1 MANWLSGL
9 VDGLSGILRLGTRTS
24 IDAQPG
30 TYNEAHEVINER
42 TVLALSTAWACINL
56 IAGTIATLPLM
67 VYRPAKTG
75 REVATDHPLYR
86 LLHDDPNADQTAVD
100 FWEFGAMALELRGN
114 AYARKLFG
122 ASGQLVGLEPIP
134 PAIVARSRR
143 LDGEIEYR
151 WTWNGES
158 FVETRAGVLH
168 VRGFGGDPMGGL
180 STLAIGAET
189 LGHARALDRT
199 ATSVFRN
206 AMRPSGV
213 WQTPTKLNAE
223 QTKEVEDMLARK
235 YQGAANTGRPMV
247 LGHDLK
253 WEQLTMSPDDMQML
267 ESRAFSVEEVCR
279 LFGVPPHMIGHTA
292 GNTQLGSSITEQT
305 RGFEKFTLRRRL
317 KRIEQALR
325 KQLLTPADIAR
336 GITIEFSMEGLLRG
350 SPAERAAFYGAGL
363 KDGWL
368 NINQVCAWEN
378 LPPVDGGDVNRVQ
391 MQNVPIT
398 MAGTSVALQASTTP
412 AG

>member
-56 IAGTIATLPLM
+56 VAGTIATLPLM
-67 VYRPAKTG
+67 VYRPSKTG
-75 REVATDHPLYR
+75 REIATDHPLYR

-100 FWEFGAMALELRGN
+100 FWEYAAMSIELRGN
-114 AYARKLFG
+114 AYARKLIG

-158 FVETRAGVLH
+158 FVETREGILH
-168 VRGFGGDPMGGL
+168 IRGFGGDPMGGL

-206 AMRPSGV
+206 AMRPSGA
-213 WQTPTKLNAE
+213 WQSPTKLTAD

-235 YQGAANTGRPMV
+235 YQGAANAGRPLV

-253 WEQLTMSPDDMQML
+253 WQQLTMAPDDMQML

-292 GNTQLGSSITEQT
+292 GNTNLGSSITEQT

-317 KRIEQALR
+317 KRMEQSLR

-363 KDGWL
+363 DKGWL

-398 MAGTSVALQASTTP
+398 MAGTSVALQGSTTP